1 MIHNEQISI
10 RMASTESFPSF
21 FEIEFFYRLEKCYHF
36 FMILAAMFGVAGKG
50 VIDWLEIIL

>member
-21 FEIEFFYRLEKCYHF
+21 FEIEFFYRFEKSYHF
-36 FMILAAMFGVAGKG
+36 YMILAAMIIVAGKG
-50 VIDWLEIIL
+50 GWPEIVI